1 MAAPLRGFLCRLCG
15 RCTMKSLSVLLVAP
29 TPHLAANLM
38 EWLTQAGCAVMLV
51 TTFAAGKTRLDQHPS
66 ILISEV
72 RLGDYN
78 GLHLSLR
85 AKAMDVPSIVLGS
98 ADAVLEREAQ
108 RLGVIYFTDELD
120 REKVLSIVRNVE
132 RSAEKKSVDA
142 TTPGRGLAFL
152 SWDEL
157 VPTANARDESPTS
170 RRRTLRS

>member
-1 MAAPLRGFLCRLCG
+1 
-15 RCTMKSLSVLLVAP
+15 MKSLNVLLVAP
-29 TPHLAANLM
+29 TPHLAANLI

-51 TTFAAGKTRLDQHPS
+51 TSFAAGKARLDQHPS
-66 ILISEV
+66 MLISEV

-78 GLHLSLR
+78 GLHLALR
-85 AKAMDVPSIVLGS
+85 AKSMDIPSIVLGS

-120 REKVLSIVRNVE
+120 GAKVLSIVRNVE
-132 RSAEKKSVDA
+132 RAAEKSA
-142 TTPGRGLAFL
+142 STRGRGLAFL

-157 VPTANARDESPTS
+157 VPTPNARDESLSS

>member
-1 MAAPLRGFLCRLCG
+1 
-15 RCTMKSLSVLLVAP
+15 MKSLSVLLVAP

-51 TTFAAGKTRLDQHPS
+51 TSFAAGKARLDQHPS

-78 GLHLSLR
+78 GLHLALR
-85 AKAMDVPSIVLGS
+85 AKAIDIPSIVLGK
-98 ADAVLEREAQ
+98 ADAVLQREAQ

-120 REKVLSIVRNVE
+120 GAKVLSIVRNVE
-132 RSAEKKSVDA
+132 RAAEKSIASTRD
-142 TTPGRGLAFL
+142 RGLAFL

-157 VPTANARDESPTS
+157 VPTANARDESVS
-170 RRRTLRS
+170 SGRRTLRS

>member
-1 MAAPLRGFLCRLCG
+1 
-15 RCTMKSLSVLLVAP
+15 MKSLSVLLVAP

-51 TTFAAGKTRLDQHPS
+51 TSFAAGKARLDQHPS

-78 GLHLSLR
+78 GLHLALR
-85 AKAMDVPSIVLGS
+85 AKALDIPSMVLGS

-108 RLGVIYFTDELD
+108 RLGVIYFTDELN
-120 REKVLSIVRNVE
+120 RAMVLNIVRSVK
-132 RSAEKKSVDA
+132 RAAEKKSVDS
-142 TTPGRGLAFL
+142 TPGRGLAFL

-157 VPTANARDESPTS
+157 VPTADARDESLSS

>member
-1 MAAPLRGFLCRLCG
+1 
-15 RCTMKSLSVLLVAP
+15 MKSHSVLVVAP

-51 TTFAAGKTRLDQHPS
+51 TSFAAGKARLDQHPS

-78 GLHLSLR
+78 GLHLALR
-85 AKAMDVPSIVLGS
+85 AKAIDVPSIVLGS
-98 ADAVLEREAQ
+98 ADAVLQQEAQ

-120 REKVLSIVRNVE
+120 RAQVLSIVRNVE
-132 RSAEKKSVDA
+132 RSAEKKSGDS
-142 TTPGRGLAFL
+142 TPGRGLAFL

-157 VPTANARDESPTS
+157 VPAAKARDESLSS